1 MAVSLDEPPAARLP
15 EAVAAAAPNRLAIGV
30 TPLPVQPSP
39 GPLSSSLDELR
50 AVMMACARCPKLT
63 ASRSRVVPGHGAL
76 PAAIAFIGLAPGR
89 FGGDRTGI
97 PFDGDRSGELL
108 RRMIKHARLSHVF
121 ITNVVRC
128 NPRDERGRNRDPD
141 PAEIANCRDH
151 LEAELALA
159 NPKIVAC
166 LGRIAWHALAGRE
179 FPFAPCAP
187 EVTERSGL
195 RLFPMYHPAYV
206 VRGAYPERSYRRDFR
221 RLRASY
227 AKLPAASPRNPG
239 D

>member
-1 MAVSLDEPPAARLP
+1 MAVSLDVLPAAQSP
-15 EAVAAAAPNRLAIGV
+15 EAAVLNGAGALPC
-30 TPLPVQPSP
+30 PVQPPSIP
-39 GPLSSSLDELR
+39 SSSSFDTLR
-50 AVMMACARCPKLT
+50 AVMMACARCPKLA

-108 RRMIKHARLSHVF
+108 RRMIKHARLSSVF

-128 NPRDERGRNRDPD
+128 NPRDARGRNRDPD
-141 PAEIANCRDH
+141 PAEIANCRNH
-151 LEAELALA
+151 LDAELALA
-159 NPKIVAC
+159 QPRIVAC

-227 AKLPAASPRNPG
+227 AKLFAAIPHNSG